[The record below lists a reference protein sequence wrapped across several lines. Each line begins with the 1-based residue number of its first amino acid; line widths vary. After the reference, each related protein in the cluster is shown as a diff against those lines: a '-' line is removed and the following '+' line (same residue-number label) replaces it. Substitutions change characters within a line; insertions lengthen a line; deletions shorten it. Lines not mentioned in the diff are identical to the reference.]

1 MNRLALGYPD
11 SAAPP
16 TGRRRITAKTTCI
29 STYVTVLLRQTKT
42 ATPTP
47 ASQGPPTQPTPRQAT
62 RAGTRGQERRGA
74 KREPPR
80 GMSPSPPAKGDGTQ
94 RPKGADPRETA
105 PRPPPTQKPPPKKP
119 APRPSQA
126 RNPRPPSMVT
136 VALTKNA
143 YLCWGISPAFC
154 GIYLGARLPPSLFWQ
169 QLGGARHLPSLAAK
183 VHVTPRRGNLCAI
196 SLEPAPLA
204 LSWHVLESQS
214 VHNFT

>member
-105 PRPPPTQKPPPKKP
+105 PRPPPTQK
-119 APRPSQA
+119 APTQEASPQTEPSEEPQA
-126 RNPRPPSMVT
+126 SQQGN
-136 VALTKNA
+136 
-143 YLCWGISPAFC
+143 C
-154 GIYLGARLPPSLFWQ
+154 GTDQKRMPLLGD
-169 QLGGARHLPSLAAK
+169 LPSFLRNLSRGATSPVTLLATVGRSA
-183 VHVTPRRGNLCAI
+183 TPPVPRC
-196 SLEPAPLA
+196 
-204 LSWHVLESQS
+204 QS
-214 VHNFT
+214 PCDPPQGQSMRYFT